1 MKYLFTACFSLLF
14 SVYSYSQTTI
24 TEFPKEPVAFTKE
37 LSNLL
42 STTQRDDCKKIAE
55 NFSNLQ
61 KTGKIDASQMEGII
75 KTSNTLLKEKMRPYP
90 HFSGYIDAII
100 TINNAGITSQFS
112 SWNKVIDGILFDQKR
127 GSYNEFT
134 DFIDFSK
141 SLFEKNALYDS
152 KARTWIGSTKE
163 YTFSYENKKPK
174 VTFPAQTLTAYS
186 SVDTQKIENTT
197 GSLFPLEKKWEGN
210 NGKVDWA
217 RAGLPE
223 VYAEIKKPYTVQL
236 DKSEINID
244 TVTFYHKQLFK
255 SAING
260 SYQDRVMSQQGNRSY
275 PRFTSF
281 DKDVAITDIGPNVT
295 FNGAFRME
303 GNNIYGTGDD
313 VFPAVITFAN
323 DQGKKVI
330 TAKSTQFLIKK
341 GEELSSPR
349 AQLALTLNNDSITHP
364 GVRMIFRF
372 KDKEL
377 SLYRENSGI
386 GAAPFYDSYH
396 KKEIETDAI
405 IWKINQPNID
415 LKMMSGGDKNA
426 MELTSDNY
434 YRKGEIEKYQTI
446 KDVSPIHLLK
456 RYSDEVQGKEF
467 LAENFAKRMD
477 KGYTESTIKNLLYK
491 MMEDGFIFYDAERG
505 LITVNEKT
513 FNYVMAASGKKDY
526 DIIKINSF
534 SNSTNAQ
541 INVDSKDMAV
551 AGVAMITLS
560 DTSNVYLFPKE
571 KGVTLKE
578 GQDMELSGNVFAGR
592 IDFEGEG
599 FYFDYD
605 SFKIDMQKLA
615 SAVINIPSGKKDKQ
629 GDAEFVPMRSK
640 IEGLTGFLNVDHP
653 KNKSGKQRI
662 EKYPIFTNLKT
673 SYVYYDKK
681 EIRDSAYLR
690 SKFYFEIEPFTFDS
704 LNSFDPYLADLKG
717 QLVSAGIFP
726 NFKENLTV
734 QEDLSWGFKRL
745 TPKEGFPIY
754 GGKGTYTDS
763 ILLSNNGLQGRGH
776 VKHLFLDFNS
786 NDILFTPDSLNAI
799 SDTFL
804 MKKDKIGSVT
814 FPIVKGKNNFIHW
827 LPYKDT
833 MNINVQTEP
842 LLMYE
847 DGASLKGNIVFTQK
861 GLTGNGKFEFTE
873 ATLESALYKF
883 SSDQLQSDTMS
894 MEIKSIGGDQVTFK
908 TPNVR
913 GKVDFVKRIGEFKA
927 NNEDIPT
934 EFTNNFFKTNINEF
948 FWDMDKKIL
957 DFKSPSGSPGAYFT
971 STHAQKD
978 SLRFMAKRGIFDMT
992 NSIIKV
998 EEVSRFY
1005 VADAEIQPDSNKATI
1020 LPGGNIDTLRNAV
1033 IIADTLNKYHRIY
1046 DATLYVDARNKYDGT
1061 GKYDYRYGD
1070 MKKIINLSKISVK
1083 EDKLSRK
1090 KKAFTTYAE
1099 GIIEETDSFKIHP
1112 DIDFKG
1118 MASFVATDTGVT
1130 FDGYAKMKIGAVQ
1143 TDWFSFKDKID
1154 PNNFVLHYDKPV
1166 TPSGD
1171 TLTAG
1176 FSYGF
1181 VDTTGNAG
1189 LYMRLMTPK
1198 KDKEDFD
1205 VIATTGILKHNSTA
1219 GVYSFG
1225 DENKITKLV
1234 PKGNVLYFNE
1244 KQKTAT
1250 AEGKIDIGLQLK
1262 PINIVSTG
1270 NINYEID
1277 SNRATL
1283 KLLLGMNLPLDKTL
1297 ITQFATDVN
1306 GFSFDKPN
1314 VDVNN
1319 SDFENAYAEIFSE
1332 KGYKGKLEDLR
1343 KTGTFPLPKEMQSNI
1358 IFSHLTLV
1366 FDPNFQIY
1374 RSVGPIGVA
1383 YIGETPIMK
1392 MINGYVEFGQRKF
1405 NDFFHIYLESSFS
1418 DWYYISCQNN
1428 ILMAVSS
1435 KEDFNKLLAA
1445 IPNEKRQIPLTKDKK
1460 VFFLYTIGSAGA
1472 KESFLYRSRM
1482 IAEAKWG
1489 ATSSDVKDESY
1500 YMMQELEEIKKQL
1513 LQDEQTMP
1521 DNINFDAPPQM
1532 LFDIPSDSEEP
1543 PMNIETPDR
1552 VPSDIPTPV
1561 QPEKGKG
1568 KKGKGPVPAASE
1580 QGEQLPTMLFE
1591 KPSEPIKEEPPI
1603 ENTIREEPPVQEEVP
1618 VKEESK
1624 PKAKKEKSSV
1634 KETKKELPVE
1644 ETIIDSPVETA
1655 PVEVPKEVAPVIKD
1669 NTEQEEPPMSN
1680 PDENSAPEDSKKKKK
1695 KG

>member
-1 MKYLFTACFSLLF
+1 MKSFFSFCFTLLF
-14 SVYSYSQTTI
+14 FNYTYSQATL
-24 TEFPKEPVAFTKE
+24 TEFQKEPVAYTKE
-37 LSNLL
+37 LVSFLN
-42 STTQRDDCKKIAE
+42 STQRDDCKKIAE
-55 NFSNLQ
+55 TFANLQ
-61 KTGKIDASQMEGII
+61 KTGKIDGTTMERII
-75 KTSNTLLKEKMRPYP
+75 KTSNTMLKEKMRPYP
-90 HFSGYIDAII
+90 HFSGYIEVVNILAN
-100 TINNAGITSQFS
+100 TGNTSKFE

-127 GSYNEFT
+127 GSYNEIT
-134 DFIDFSK
+134 GFIEFSK

-152 KARTWIGSTKE
+152 KARLWIASSKE
-163 YTFSYENKKPK
+163 YTFSYDNKKPK
-174 VTFPAQTLTAYS
+174 LTFPAQTITAYS
-186 SVDTQKIENTT
+186 SLDTQIIENTS
-197 GSLFPLEKKWEGN
+197 GDLFPLDKTWKGN
-210 NGKVDWA
+210 NGKVDWG

-223 VYAEIKKPYTVQL
+223 VYAEIKRPYTIQL

-244 TVTFYHKQLFK
+244 TVTFHHKQLFNK
-255 SAING
+255 SLEG

-275 PRFTSF
+275 PRFISF
-281 DKDVAITDIGPNVT
+281 DKNVAITDIGPNVT
-295 FNGAFRME
+295 FSGSFRME
-303 GNNIYGTGDD
+303 GNNIYGSGDEFD
-313 VFPAVITFAN
+313 PAVITFVN

-341 GEELSSPR
+341 GEELSAKK
-349 AQLALTLNNDSITHP
+349 AQIVLTLNNDSITHP
-364 GVRMIFRF
+364 GVRMIYRF

-377 SLYRENSGI
+377 SLYREQSGI

-396 KKEIETDAI
+396 KKEIQTDAI

-446 KDVSPIHLLK
+446 KDLSPIHYLK
-456 RYSDEVQGKEF
+456 RYSDEVGQNEF
-467 LAENFAKRMD
+467 LADAFAKRLD
-477 KGYTESTIKNLLYK
+477 PKYTENTIKNLLYK

-513 FNYVMAASGKKDY
+513 TNYVMAASGKKDY

-534 SNSTNAQ
+534 SNTTNAQ
-541 INVDSKDMAV
+541 INVETRDMAV

-560 DTSNVYLFPKE
+560 DTANVYVFPKG

-578 GQDMELSGNVFAGR
+578 KQDMEFSGNIFAGR

-599 FYFDYD
+599 FYFNYD
-605 SFKIDMQKLA
+605 SFKIDMTSLA
-615 SAVINIPSGKKDKQ
+615 SATINIPTGKVDKQ
-629 GDAEFVPMRSK
+629 GDPEFTPMKSK

-662 EKYPIFTNLKT
+662 EKYPIFTNRKNA
-673 SYVYYDKK
+673 YVYYHRQD
-681 EIRDSAYLR
+681 IRDSAYIKD
-690 SKFYFEIEPFTFDS
+690 KFYFEIEPFEFDS

-717 QLVSAGIFP
+717 KLVSAGIFP
-726 NFKENLTV
+726 DFKENLTV
-734 QEDLSWGFKRL
+734 QEDLSWGFKRI

-804 MKKDKIGSVT
+804 MRKDKIGSVT

-847 DGASLKGNIVFTQK
+847 DGASLKGGLVFTQK

-873 ATLESALYKF
+873 ATLESELYKF
-883 SSDQLQSDTMS
+883 SANQLQSDTMS

-913 GKVDFVKRIGEFKA
+913 GKVDFEKRIGEFKA
-927 NNEDIPT
+927 NVEDIPT
-934 EFTNNFFKTNINEF
+934 EFSNNLFKTNINEF

-957 DFKSPSGSPGAYFT
+957 DFKSPEGSPGAYFV

-992 NSIIKV
+992 NSIINV

-1005 VADAEIQPDSNKATI
+1005 VADAEILPDSAKATI
-1020 LPGGNIDTLRNAV
+1020 LPGGNIDTLRKAV
-1033 IIADTLNKYHRIY
+1033 VIADTLNKYHRIY
-1046 DATLYVDARNKYDGT
+1046 DATLYVDARNKYEGT

-1070 MKKIINLSKISVK
+1070 MKKIINLSKIAVK
-1083 EDKLSRK
+1083 EDKLNRK
-1090 KKAFTTYAE
+1090 KMGYTTFAE

-1130 FDGYAKMKIGAVQ
+1130 FDGYAKMKVAGAE

-1154 PNNFVLHYDKPV
+1154 PNNFVLRYEQPV
-1166 TPSGD
+1166 SPNGD
-1171 TLTAG
+1171 SLTAG

-1181 VDTTGNAG
+1181 YDSTGNAG
-1189 LYMRLMTPK
+1189 LYMRMMTPK

-1205 VIATTGILKHNSTA
+1205 VLATKGVLKHNPATK
-1219 GVYSFG
+1219 VFSFG
-1225 DENKITKLV
+1225 NEKKIV
-1234 PKGNVLYFNE
+1234 DMAPKGNVFRFYE
-1244 KQKTAT
+1244 KEKIAK
-1250 AEGKIDIGLQLK
+1250 AEGKIDLGLQLK
-1262 PINIVSTG
+1262 PINITSTG
-1270 NINYEID
+1270 SITYEVD

-1283 KLLLGMNLPLDKTL
+1283 NLLLGMNLPLEKGL
-1297 ITQFATDVN
+1297 IAQFAADVN
-1306 GFSFDKPN
+1306 SFSFDRPSVN
-1314 VDVNN
+1314 VNTD
-1319 SDFENAYAEIFSE
+1319 DFENAYAEIFSD
-1332 KGYKGKLEDLR
+1332 KGYKSKLEELR

-1358 IFSHLTLV
+1358 IFSHLNLV

-1383 YIGETPIMK
+1383 YIGEIPIMK

-1405 NDFFHIYLESSFS
+1405 NDFMHIYLESSFN
-1418 DWYYISCQNN
+1418 DWYYITVQNN
-1428 ILMAVSS
+1428 TMMAVSS

-1445 IPNEKRQIPLTKDKK
+1445 IPNDKRQIPLTKDKK

-1489 ATSSDVKDESY
+1489 ATPTDEKDENY

-1513 LQDEQTMP
+1513 LQDEQTLP
-1521 DNINFDAPPQM
+1521 DNINLDAAPLM
-1532 LFDIPSDSEEP
+1532 LFDLPSDGSEEP
-1543 PMNIETPDR
+1543 PMNRETPDSNE
-1552 VPSDIPTPV
+1552 PPFSNDEAPV
-1561 QPEKGKG
+1561 QDKGKS
-1568 KKGKGPVPAASE
+1568 KKGKAAPTSNAPQE
-1580 QGEQLPTMLFE
+1580 ERMPTMIFDMP
-1591 KPSEPIKEEPPI
+1591 KEPVKQEPVKNEPV
-1603 ENTIREEPPVQEEVP
+1603 REEPPMVNDEPQP
-1618 VKEESK
+1618 VKEE
-1624 PKAKKEKSSV
+1624 PKAKGKKEKQTPKQEPIAPV
-1634 KETKKELPVE
+1634 VE
-1644 ETIIDSPVETA
+1644 ENKT
-1655 PVEVPKEVAPVIKD
+1655 EVVPTPP
-1669 NTEQEEPPMSN
+1669 TEIEREEPPMSN
-1680 PDENSAPEDSKKKKK
+1680 PDEEAPQEDDGKKKKK
-1695 KG
+1695 K